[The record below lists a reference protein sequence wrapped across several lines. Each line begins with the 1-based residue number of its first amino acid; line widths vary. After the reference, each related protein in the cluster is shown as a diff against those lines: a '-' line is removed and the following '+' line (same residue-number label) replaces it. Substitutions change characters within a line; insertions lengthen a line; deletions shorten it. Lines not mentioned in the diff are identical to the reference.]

1 MFLTKNFKII
11 ITLFLIM
18 LFEIKN
24 VVAVENKILFK
35 VDNEIITTIDIFEEI
50 KFLKSFNPEMNNL
63 SKTELFEIS
72 KNSLLK
78 NKIKKIEIMKFVKE
92 LKVEDK
98 FLQNIIKHKY
108 SKIGINSL
116 ENFKSFLKDNS
127 LDFEVI
133 REKLTTELIWN
144 DLIYQKFNKKI
155 VIDRDKIKN
164 EILQNSQKENQIEL
178 LLSEISFSVNDK
190 VDFQDKYQKILLD
203 IENIG
208 FKKTALVHS
217 KSETATNGGVV
228 GWVNENTLNKN
239 VKKTIS
245 ELQIG
250 QISKPIRTS
259 SGFIILKI
267 DDKRESV
274 LKLNLNEKIEEII
287 RFKTNDQLDQ
297 FSNIYF
303 NKVKK
308 DLIIY
313 GL

>member
-92 LKVEDK
+92 FKVEDK

-190 VDFQDKYQKILLD
+190 VDFQDKYKKILLD

-259 SGFIILKI
+259 SGFIILRI

>member
-1 MFLTKNFKII
+1 MFLLKSLKVNLISLLVI
-11 ITLFLIM
+11 FLG
-18 LFEIKN
+18 IKN
-24 VVAVENKILFK
+24 AMAMENKILFK

-92 LKVEDK
+92 FKVEDK

-308 DLIIY
+308 DLSIY

>member
-92 LKVEDK
+92 FKVEDK

-116 ENFKSFLKDNS
+116 ENFKNLLKDNS

-155 VIDRDKIKN
+155 VIDRDKIKD

-178 LLSEISFSVNDK
+178 LLSEITFSVNDK
-190 VDFQDKYQKILLD
+190 VDFQNKYQKILLD

>member
-11 ITLFLIM
+11 ITLFLII

-116 ENFKSFLKDNS
+116 ENFKNFLKDNS

-178 LLSEISFSVNDK
+178 LLSEITFSVNDK
-190 VDFQDKYQKILLD
+190 VEFQEKYQKILLD
-203 IENIG
+203 IEKIG

-250 QISKPIRTS
+250 QFSKPIRTS

-274 LKLNLNEKIEEII
+274 LKSNLNEKIEEII
-287 RFKTNDQLDQ
+287 KFKTNDQLDQ

>member
-11 ITLFLIM
+11 ITLFLII

-155 VIDRDKIKN
+155 VIDRDKIKD

-178 LLSEISFSVNDK
+178 LLSEITFSVNDK
-190 VDFQDKYQKILLD
+190 VEFQEKYQKILLD
-203 IENIG
+203 IEKIG

-228 GWVNENTLNKN
+228 GWVNEKY
-239 VKKTIS
+239 
-245 ELQIG
+245 
-250 QISKPIRTS
+250 
-259 SGFIILKI
+259 
-267 DDKRESV
+267 
-274 LKLNLNEKIEEII
+274 
-287 RFKTNDQLDQ
+287 FK
-297 FSNIYF
+297 
-303 NKVKK
+303 
-308 DLIIY
+308 
-313 GL
+313 

>member
-24 VVAVENKILFK
+24 VAAVENKILFK

-92 LKVEDK
+92 FKVEDK
-98 FLQNIIKHKY
+98 FLQNIIKNKY

-190 VDFQDKYQKILLD
+190 VEFQEKYQKILLD
-203 IENIG
+203 IEKIG

>member
-11 ITLFLIM
+11 ITLFLII

-250 QISKPIRTS
+250 QFSKPIRTS

>member
-116 ENFKSFLKDNS
+116 ENFKNFLKDNS

-203 IENIG
+203 IKNIG

>member
-11 ITLFLIM
+11 ITLFLII

-178 LLSEISFSVNDK
+178 LLSEITFSVNDK
-190 VDFQDKYQKILLD
+190 VEFQEKYQKILLD

-228 GWVNENTLNKN
+228 GWVNENTLNEN

-274 LKLNLNEKIEEII
+274 LKSNLNEKIEEII
-287 RFKTNDQLDQ
+287 KFKTNDQLDQ

>member
-1 MFLTKNFKII
+1 MCLIKKLKVLFIFFSLTLSFQN
-11 ITLFLIM
+11 LNAL
-18 LFEIKN
+18 
-24 VVAVENKILFK
+24 ENRILFK

-92 LKVEDK
+92 FKVEDK
-98 FLQNIIKHKY
+98 FLQNIIKNKY

-178 LLSEISFSVNDK
+178 LLSEITFSVNDK
-190 VDFQDKYQKILLD
+190 VEFQEKYQKILLD
-203 IENIG
+203 IEKIG

-239 VKKTIS
+239 IKKTIS

-274 LKLNLNEKIEEII
+274 LKSNLNEKIEEII
-287 RFKTNDQLDQ
+287 KFKTNDQLDQ

>member
-11 ITLFLIM
+11 ITLFLII

-155 VIDRDKIKN
+155 VIDRDKIKD

-178 LLSEISFSVNDK
+178 LLSEITFSVNDK
-190 VDFQDKYQKILLD
+190 VEFQEKYQKILLD
-203 IENIG
+203 IEKIG

-274 LKLNLNEKIEEII
+274 LKSNLNEKIEEII
-287 RFKTNDQLDQ
+287 KFKTNDQLDQ

>member
-1 MFLTKNFKII
+1 
-11 ITLFLIM
+11 
-18 LFEIKN
+18 
-24 VVAVENKILFK
+24 
-35 VDNEIITTIDIFEEI
+35 
-50 KFLKSFNPEMNNL
+50 
-63 SKTELFEIS
+63 
-72 KNSLLK
+72 
-78 NKIKKIEIMKFVKE
+78 MKFVKE
-92 LKVEDK
+92 FKVEDK

-190 VDFQDKYQKILLD
+190 VDFQNKYQKILLD

-228 GWVNENTLNKN
+228 GWVNENTLN
-239 VKKTIS
+239 
-245 ELQIG
+245 E
-250 QISKPIRTS
+250 
-259 SGFIILKI
+259 
-267 DDKRESV
+267 
-274 LKLNLNEKIEEII
+274 NLTA
-287 RFKTNDQLDQ
+287 RHL
-297 FSNIYF
+297 
-303 NKVKK
+303 
-308 DLIIY
+308 
-313 GL
+313 

>member
-92 LKVEDK
+92 FKVEDK

-155 VIDRDKIKN
+155 VIDRDKIKD

-190 VDFQDKYQKILLD
+190 VDFQNKYQKILLD

-228 GWVNENTLNKN
+228 GWVNENTLNEN

-250 QISKPIRTS
+250 QFSKPIRTS
-259 SGFIILKI
+259 SGFIILRI

>member
-92 LKVEDK
+92 FKVEDK
-98 FLQNIIKHKY
+98 FLQNIIKNKY

-250 QISKPIRTS
+250 QFSKPIRTS

>member
-92 LKVEDK
+92 FKVEDK

-190 VDFQDKYQKILLD
+190 VDFQNKYQKILLD

>member
-92 LKVEDK
+92 FKVEDK

-155 VIDRDKIKN
+155 VIDRDKIKD

-190 VDFQDKYQKILLD
+190 VDFQDKYKKILLD

>member
-50 KFLKSFNPEMNNL
+50 KFLKSFNPEMNSL

-92 LKVEDK
+92 FKVEDK
-98 FLQNIIKHKY
+98 FLQNIIKNKY

-259 SGFIILKI
+259 SGFIILRI

>member
-11 ITLFLIM
+11 ITLFLII

-92 LKVEDK
+92 FKVEDK
-98 FLQNIIKHKY
+98 FLQNIIKNKY

-190 VDFQDKYQKILLD
+190 VDFQNKYQKILLD

-228 GWVNENTLNKN
+228 GWVNENTLNEN

-250 QISKPIRTS
+250 QFSKPIRTS
-259 SGFIILKI
+259 SGFIILRI

>member
-11 ITLFLIM
+11 ITLFLII

-239 VKKTIS
+239 IKKTIS

>member
-92 LKVEDK
+92 FKVEDK
-98 FLQNIIKHKY
+98 FLQNIIKNKY